1 MSTTTSSTNDLKQS
15 LLLENLSCA
24 RGGKV
29 LFSGLTQSVAPG
41 QLLHIVGKNGS
52 GKSSL
57 LRILCG
63 LLSPTSGQVTWTG
76 QAIRTNPENFNAQLI
91 YLGHAPALKGDL
103 TAAENLLSAALCRQD
118 TLSIKDVEIALVHAG
133 LLALTNKMV
142 RTLSQGQKQ
151 RIALAQLQ
159 LKPRKQF
166 WLLDE
171 PFNALDS
178 DASQALQQSI
188 QQHLQ
193 LGGIVALSSHQE
205 IELVQPSAKVRIE
218 L

>member
-1 MSTTTSSTNDLKQS
+1 MMSTSSSANYLEQS
-15 LLLENLSCA
+15 LLLENLTCA

-29 LFSGLTQSVAPG
+29 LFSGLTQSIVPG
-41 QLLHIVGKNGS
+41 QLLYIVGKNGS

-63 LLSPTSGQVTWTG
+63 LLSPISGQVKWAG
-76 QAIRTNPENFNAQLI
+76 QAIRTNPEQFNAQLV
-91 YLGHAPALKGDL
+91 YLGHAPALKSDL
-103 TAAENLLSAALCRQD
+103 TAAENLFSAALCRQD
-118 TLSIKDVEIALVHAG
+118 TLSIKEVEVALAHGG
-133 LLALTNKMV
+133 LLPLANKMV

-151 RIALAQLQ
+151 RIALAQLRLQ
-159 LKPRKQF
+159 PRKQL

-178 DASQALQQSI
+178 DASYALQQSI

-205 IELVQPSAKVRIE
+205 IELDQPSAKVRIE